1 MKKIINKIEN
11 ENISKNILTFRPGD
25 TINVQSWIS
34 EGEKKRIQ
42 NFEGIVIYVKN
53 KGFRSSFCVR
63 KISNGEGIEKVFKKY
78 SPIIKK
84 IEIKKYGKVKK
95 SKLYYIRNL
104 HGKSYKIK
112 ERKIKKKIK

>member
-1 MKKIINKIEN
+1 MKKIIEKIEN
-11 ENISKNILTFRPGD
+11 KNILKKIPKFRSGD
-25 TINVQSWIS
+25 TINVQSWIL

-42 NFEGIVIYVKN
+42 NFEGIVIYIRN
-53 KGFRSSFCVR
+53 RGFRSSFCVR

-78 SPIIKK
+78 SPIIKN

-95 SKLYYIRNL
+95 SKLYYIRKL